1 MLQGGNEQERWKPG
15 GWKVKRKGEA
25 ICGATATDAHA
36 CRACPGRQ
44 TGKWDSGDKI
54 MFVLSKVPGSPRLAS
69 SFLLLIGTLGTW
81 MHINRHLQF

>member
-15 GWKVKRKGEA
+15 GWKVKKKGEA

-36 CRACPGRQ
+36 CRACPGGQ

-69 SFLLLIGTLGTW
+69 SFLLLIGTLRTW